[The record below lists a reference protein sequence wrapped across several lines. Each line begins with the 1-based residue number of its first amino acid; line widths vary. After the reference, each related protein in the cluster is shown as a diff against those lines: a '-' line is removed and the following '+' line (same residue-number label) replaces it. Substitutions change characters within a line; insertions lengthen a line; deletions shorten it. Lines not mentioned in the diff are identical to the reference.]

1 MNKVVMVTLLLAACA
16 KSPSEPTAA
25 ASAAPGATPTGTLT
39 PTTPAP
45 APVASSDPEAARW
58 SKLAERLSA
67 HDTEDLPDH
76 DTLAAFP
83 DAAEG
88 LLWLATHDDAL
99 FVRARALDAIGVLGA
114 PDAADVLAKAL
125 ADGTQASSVRV
136 AAVIGLGRLKGRDA
150 AVTTLLG
157 AVEDVDLRVAE
168 QAVTLLPASARPA
181 LAAIAQKPT
190 LAPEIRAKIAAL
202 P

>member
-1 MNKVVMVTLLLAACA
+1 MNKLVMVTLLLAACA
-16 KSPSEPTAA
+16 KSPSEPVTAA
-25 ASAAPGATPTGTLT
+25 TAPVATPTGTLT
-39 PTTPAP
+39 PTTPEPTLA
-45 APVASSDPEAARW
+45 ASTDPEAARW

-67 HDTEDLPDH
+67 HDTQDLPNH

-88 LLWLATHDDAL
+88 LAWLATHDPAI

-114 PDAADVLAKAL
+114 PDAAVVLTRAL
-125 ADGTQASSVRV
+125 ADTTQASSLRV
-136 AAVIGLGRLKGRDA
+136 AAVIGLGRLKGQDA
-150 AVTTLLG
+150 ATTALLG

-168 QAVTLLPASARPA
+168 QAVDLLPTSSRSALQA
-181 LAAIAQKPT
+181 LAQKPT

-202 P
+202 R